1 MELRVIFSFTML
13 FSLYVGISY
22 DVISVKNFREILGYF
37 FWILAMPLKDV
48 SNNHLSNF
56 VNNP

>member
-1 MELRVIFSFTML
+1 ML
-13 FSLYVGISY
+13 LSLYVGISY
-22 DVISVKNFREILGYF
+22 DVINVKNFREILGYF